1 MNFYNDMVVREGRG
15 RSPGQVKYDLGV
27 GGYDTEDLLLDS
39 ISEFDGYD
47 NVEGVKMGISIQ
59 Y

>member
-1 MNFYNDMVVREGRG
+1 MRVEVD
-15 RSPGQVKYDLGV
+15 SCQVKYDLGV
-27 GGYDTEDLLLDS
+27 GGYDTEELLLVG

-47 NVEGVKMGISIQ
+47 NVEGEMGISIQ